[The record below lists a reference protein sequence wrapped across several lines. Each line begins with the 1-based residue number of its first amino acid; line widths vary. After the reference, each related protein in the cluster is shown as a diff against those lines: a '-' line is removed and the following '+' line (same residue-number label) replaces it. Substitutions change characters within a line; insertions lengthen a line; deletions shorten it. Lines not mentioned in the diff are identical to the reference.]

1 MTTEASTFRWQDLG
15 DIATGRPNL
24 GAVTSVAAF
33 RLMQF
38 TLLDVLR
45 RRIGPAETE
54 AVLYEAGC
62 LAGRE
67 FCLNILDRSLP
78 FDRFIASLQ
87 QQLKEHQMGIMR
99 VERIDDDQHRFLLA
113 VAEDLECSGLP
124 ATDETVCTY
133 DEGFLAGVFSAYT
146 GQDYTAKEVDCW
158 GLGSRTCRFD
168 LQPTGRP

>member
-15 DIATGRPNL
+15 DIAAGRPNL
-24 GAVTSVAAF
+24 GPVTSVAVY

-45 RRIGPAETE
+45 RRVGPDETDRI
-54 AVLYEAGC
+54 LYEAGS

-67 FCLNILDRSLP
+67 FCLNLLDRLLP
-78 FDRFIASLQ
+78 FDQFIAALQ
-87 QQLKEHQMGIMR
+87 QQLKEHHMGILR
-99 VERIDDDQHRFLLA
+99 VERVDTDQHRFQLA
-113 VAEDLECSGLP
+113 VAEDLECSGMP
-124 ATDETVCTY
+124 VTDETICTY

-146 GQDYTAKEVDCW
+146 GQPYTAREMDCW

-168 LQPTGRP
+168 LRPTG